1 MVERIQDLN
10 LPNAIIAKI
19 IKDALPPDVN
29 IDKEGRVAI
38 ARATSVFI
46 MYLSSNAAA
55 IAHKQ
60 NHKTFTA
67 NDVFTSI
74 EEMEF
79 KNFLPPMQNVLTT
92 FRQSLKDKKDK
103 KQNDEKGKELPTS
116 AGIGKMDVS
125 KNLSNTGATT
135 TTKSTPKVMNIDE
148 VITIDDDSD

>member
-10 LPNAIIAKI
+10 LPNANITKI
-19 IKDALPPDVN
+19 IKDALPPEVN

-55 IAHKQ
+55 VAHKQ

-79 KNFLPPMQNVLTT
+79 KSFLGPMKSALTS
-92 FRQSLKDKKDK
+92 FRQTIKDKKDK
-103 KQNDEKGKELPTS
+103 KQEDDKAKETNSSNALNTS
-116 AGIGKMDVS
+116 AASLPKS
-125 KNLSNTGATT
+125 E
-135 TTKSTPKVMNIDE
+135 TTKVPEE